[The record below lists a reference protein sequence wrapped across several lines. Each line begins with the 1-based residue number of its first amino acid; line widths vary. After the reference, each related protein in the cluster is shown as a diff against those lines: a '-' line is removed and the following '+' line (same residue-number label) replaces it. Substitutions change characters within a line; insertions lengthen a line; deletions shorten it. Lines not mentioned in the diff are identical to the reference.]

1 MGRSLPSAAVHR
13 ADLQV
18 LLVRE
23 VGEGTLRLSAE
34 VEGFEQDEG
43 GVTVFLGGGEERAD
57 ILVGADGLRSK
68 TRAALFG
75 PEKPRHAGYTVWRAV
90 VELAEP
96 GEELLPWGTGFESW
110 GRGARFG
117 CAHIGKGRVYWFATD
132 NAPKSEKDGPPGS
145 AAGPK
150 EMLLRLL
157 RSRHRTAGELIEA
170 MVEDAILRTD
180 VYDREPLD
188 EHWGEGRVT
197 LLGDAAHPMTPNLD
211 QGAGQA
217 MEDAVVLA
225 RCRHEG
231 GATAD
236 SLRRYERLRCDR
248 AAMVVRRPRRVGRVG
263 QLENPLLCRLRDR
276 ALALIPPRR
285 N

>member
-1 MGRSLPSAAVHR
+1 LGRSLPSAAVHR

-75 PEKPRHAGYTVWRAV
+75 PEKSRHTGYTVWRAV

-150 EMLLRLL
+150 EMLPRLL
-157 RSRHRTAGELIEA
+157 GSWHRTVGELIEA
-170 MVEDAILRTD
+170 TVEDAILRTD
-180 VYDREPLD
+180 IYDREPLD

-197 LLGDAAHPMTPNLD
+197 LLGDAAHPMTPNLG

-225 RCRHEG
+225 RCLREG

-236 SLRRYERLRCDR
+236 SLRRYGRLRCDR
-248 AAMVVRRPRRVGRVG
+248 AAMVVRRSRRVGMVG
-263 QLENPLLCRLRDR
+263 
-276 ALALIPPRR
+276 
-285 N
+285 

>member
-1 MGRSLPSAAVHR
+1 LGRSHPSAAVHR

-18 LLVRE
+18 LLARE

-96 GEELLPWGTGFESW
+96 GEELLPCGTGFESW

-157 RSRHRTAGELIEA
+157 RSRHRTVGELI
-170 MVEDAILRTD
+170 
-180 VYDREPLD
+180 
-188 EHWGEGRVT
+188 
-197 LLGDAAHPMTPNLD
+197 
-211 QGAGQA
+211 
-217 MEDAVVLA
+217 
-225 RCRHEG
+225 
-231 GATAD
+231 
-236 SLRRYERLRCDR
+236 
-248 AAMVVRRPRRVGRVG
+248 
-263 QLENPLLCRLRDR
+263 
-276 ALALIPPRR
+276 
-285 N
+285 